1 MPKPRI
7 TFRGIDRSEALE
19 SLIRDKATKLSA
31 LYDKIDRFTVLI
43 EEPHRHHL
51 QGRHFH
57 VRIAVHVPG
66 DEIVADRDTP
76 GGENEDAFF
85 AVTHTFE
92 AARRQLQEWL
102 HRVRDGKREARI

>member
-1 MPKPRI
+1 MPHPRI
-7 TFRGIDRSEALE
+7 TYRGIDRSEAL
-19 SLIRDKATKLSA
+19 SALIRSKATRLAS

-57 VRIAVHVPG
+57 VRVTVHVPG
-66 DEIVADRDTP
+66 DEIVAGRDTP
-76 GGENEDAFF
+76 RGENEDAFF

-102 HRVRDGKREARI
+102 DRVRDGEREARV